1 MTGTGK
7 EHLVTNIASHVKA
20 DVKPEVMP
28 RVIEYRASVHPDL
41 GTQAATQL
49 TGSWRQDLLLPAR
62 RAHQSVR
69 RKS

>member
-20 DVKPEVMP
+20 SVKPEVMP

-49 TGSWRQDLLLPAR
+49 TGS
-62 RAHQSVR
+62 
-69 RKS
+69 